1 LLELNKDDI
10 YISASL
16 MCADLYNLDKQ
27 IINMEDTD
35 IDFIHY
41 DVMDGHFVPNIGLGI
56 ELFKTLKNK
65 TNKLKID
72 THLMVSSPEKYIPTF
87 GKMGSDII
95 TFHTETCNN
104 LYRNIQLIKSYKS
117 KVGIALNPATPI
129 CSIKHVLEYVDI
141 VLIMTVE
148 PGFSG
153 QKFIP
158 SMLSKISELKKIILD
173 NNYNINIEVDGNI
186 NYKMIPKVIKA
197 GANILVGG
205 SSSLFQDDKDLKLAV
220 QKMRQASY

>member
-1 LLELNKDDI
+1 
-10 YISASL
+10 

-27 IINMEDTD
+27 IINMENSD

-65 TNKLKID
+65 TNKLRID
-72 THLMVSSPEKYIPTF
+72 THLMVSSPEKYISTF

-95 TFHTETCNN
+95 TFHAETCNN
-104 LYRNIQLIKSYKS
+104 LYRSIELIKSYKS

-129 CSIKHVLEYVDI
+129 CNVQYVLEYIDV

-186 NYKMIPKVIKA
+186 NNEIIPKVIKA

-205 SSSLFQDDKDLKLAV
+205 SSSLFQGDKDLKIAV
-220 QKMRQASY
+220 QTMRQVSY